1 MVAEHVHFIDHE
13 DFESTRDRLVNRL
26 LNETL
31 YLFNA
36 TVGGGVQFR
45 VVDKTTH
52 IDGDAVFTNATRLGR
67 DAFLT
72 IERLR
77 QNSRDGGLANTP
89 GAGEKIRMVQ
99 SLLCQGVGQGLDHVR
114 LPHQLGEGLWA
125 ILPGKDKVGH
135 GDILNRQMEKGAHFN
150 DAL

>member
-13 DFESTRDRLVNRL
+13 DFKSTRDRLVDRL

-36 TVGGGVQFR
+36 TVRGGVQFR
-45 VVDKTTH
+45 VIDKTTQ
-52 IDGDAVFTNATRLGR
+52 IDRNTIFTNPARLGR
-67 DAFLT
+67 DALLT
-72 IERLR
+72 IERLG
-77 QNSRDGGLANTP
+77 QNSRDGRLANTP
-89 GAGEKIRMVQ
+89 GACKKVSMVK
-99 SLLCQGVGQGLDHVR
+99 SLLCQGIGQGLHHVR

-125 ILPGKDKVGH
+125 ILSGKDKVGH
-135 GDILNRQMEKGAHFN
+135 GDILNRQMNKGGHFN